1 MKAPPP
7 KLKYSNF
14 MNIMKDEAVADPT
27 KAEMEVRKAIAER
40 LQSHLERNAKKKL
53 TKDQKAEKNMRKL
66 RRDSAAEC
74 RVAVF
79 RVENLSHGAH
89 KFKINMNA
97 QQLALNGVCVIA
109 DKKLGLNLPNVI
121 VVEGGPKAIKFY
133 KKLML
138 RRIKWNL
145 HSSKEESAPGVKSF

>member
-1 MKAPPP
+1 
-7 KLKYSNF
+7 

>member
-1 MKAPPP
+1 M
-7 KLKYSNF
+7 
-14 MNIMKDEAVADPT
+14 AV
-27 KAEMEVRKAIAER
+27 RQAIQDR
-40 LQSHLERNAKKKL
+40 LQGHLERNAKKKL

-79 RVENLSHGAH
+79 RVDNLASGAQ
-89 KFKINMNA
+89 KFKVNMNA
-97 QQLALNGVCVIA
+97 QQLALNGVCIIA
-109 DKKLGLNLPNVI
+109 DKKLGLNIPNVI

-138 RRIKWNL
+138 RRIKWNA
-145 HSSKEESAPGVKSF
+145 HQAPKEEAAAGEGETERAQMAQVVKPASENKCSLVWEVNF